1 MDYKPY
7 KMLGLTVGIHFFI
20 MFSLTY
26 LGVFRLDDI
35 FINLNR
41 FYMAVAMVAPMVIL
55 MLLFMSHM
63 FKDKRLNAALYIVS
77 ALLFTGAVL
86 GIRNQLLVGDEQF
99 LKSMIPHHSIA
110 VKTCTYANVRDPEI
124 KELCRQIIES
134 QEEEITQMKDILSR
148 TE

>member
-7 KMLGLTVGIHFFI
+7 KILGLTVGLHFFI
-20 MFSLTY
+20 MLALTY
-26 LGVFRLDDI
+26 LGVFRLNDI

-63 FKDKRLNAALYIVS
+63 FKDKRINFALYAVS
-77 ALLFTGAVL
+77 ALLFVGAVL
-86 GIRNQLLVGDEQF
+86 GIRNQLLVGDQQF

-110 VKTCTYANVRDPEI
+110 VKTCTYANIQDPEI
-124 KELCRQIIES
+124 KELCKQIIKS
-134 QEEEITQMKDILSR
+134 QEEEITQMKGILNR
-148 TE
+148 MD

>member
-7 KMLGLTVGIHFFI
+7 KLLGVTVGVHFFI
-20 MFSLTY
+20 MFALTY

-55 MLLFMSHM
+55 MVLFMSHM
-63 FKDKRLNAALYIVS
+63 YKDKKLNVALYVVS
-77 ALLFTGAVL
+77 GLLFAGAVF
-86 GIRNQLLVGDEQF
+86 GIRTQLLVGDEQF

-110 VKTCTYANVRDPEI
+110 VKTCKYADLQDAEI
-124 KELCRQIIES
+124 KELCKQIIKS
-134 QEEEITQMKDILSR
+134 QEEEITQMKGILQR
-148 TE
+148 ID